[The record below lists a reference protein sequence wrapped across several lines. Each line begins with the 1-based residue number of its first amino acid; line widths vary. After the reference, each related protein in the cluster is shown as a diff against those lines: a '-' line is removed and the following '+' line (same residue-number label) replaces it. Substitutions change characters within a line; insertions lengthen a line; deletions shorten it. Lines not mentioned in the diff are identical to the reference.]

1 MLLRE
6 IETGTK
12 GTMEQKMKYAVLDFE
27 TTGNQSSDEII
38 QVGLAIIDHNLAV
51 SQVYHSF
58 IKPTIPIPPFITGLT
73 GITKDD
79 VKDAPDLDEVM
90 MEMVPL
96 LNDVVL
102 VGHNVAFDFNFLQ
115 SALDKTGY
123 LPFTGRIL
131 DTMDFLKIFYPS
143 LSSYQLGLVA
153 AEFGV
158 EHDRPHQADSD
169 ALATAYVFLKCL
181 EEMAGLPLLTIQRL
195 ADLFAGEDN
204 DLGWFFDAALQEREL
219 QGEQDTDGFAY
230 YRQYAL
236 QIEDWMDIVP
246 ARDHMVDNPLENISF
261 EQFMEQV
268 RERLRANLPQYEE
281 REAQNMMLEEV
292 MRAFDEDK
300 HLLVEAGTGTG
311 KSLGYLLPAIYHG
324 VKHNE
329 KVMVSTHT
337 INLQEQLRER
347 DVPLLT
353 EAVPFPF
360 RAAVFKG
367 RNHYLCL
374 RKFEHKISR
383 KDFASPK
390 EEVMIAAQ
398 MVVWLTQ
405 TETGDD
411 EELNLGNRGGDF
423 WETVASDSDSCLGR
437 SCPWFRKCYYHR
449 AKHEAGV
456 ADVVITNHSKLFTDI
471 QAGHQLLPGYERLV
485 IDEAHHLEDVAG
497 KHLGLHMKYF
507 TVVHTLTRLFK
518 DSKTGQLPNLRILLQ
533 NAPSEKSTDWCG
545 VIDGIYPALVDVR
558 ESWDK
563 LSEMLFSLM
572 PERSDAAPGDPGQF
586 VLRLLPHKK
595 PKDWDTLCT
604 LENHIY
610 VLLGDVVRKGERL
623 MNDIR
628 EEQED
633 YGADSLL
640 TDISGLFKDLATER
654 EAIRSFMK
662 LDDEETV
669 YWIEG
674 NGNYRSRSLQI
685 YAVPIDVSEQLQ
697 NYFFDK
703 KKSVVMTS
711 ATLSV
716 DKSFQYMIDQ
726 LGLREAADTDR
737 LLTSMLPSPFNYRN
751 QALLVI
757 PRDFPSVKGSVGDE
771 HFVSMLVQSLAD
783 TAVATRGRMLVLFTS
798 YRMLRQVYDPLKEQL
813 SSEGITV
820 IGQGMDSGSRTKLTR
835 RFQGQEASVLL
846 GTSSFWEGVDIPG
859 EALTSLAIVRLP
871 FQPPNHPL
879 VEAKSERLQK
889 EKKNPFMKLSVPQA
903 VIRFKQGFGRLV
915 RSSQDRGIVVVYD
928 TRILESYYGKYFL
941 YSLPGPKMEH
951 MPTEQMVP
959 RISEW
964 LDVDEVQD
972 VKEQ

>member
-1 MLLRE
+1 
-6 IETGTK
+6 
-12 GTMEQKMKYAVLDFE
+12 MKYAVLDFE

-38 QVGLAIIDHNLAV
+38 QVGLAIIEPDKTI
-51 SQVYHSF
+51 SQVYRSF
-58 IKPTIPIPPFITGLT
+58 VKPGVPIPPFITGLT
-73 GITKDD
+73 GITEED
-79 VKDAPDLDEVM
+79 VKDAPELDEVM
-90 MEMVPL
+90 VEMVPL

-131 DTMDFLKIFYPS
+131 DTMDFLKILFPS
-143 LSSYQLGLVA
+143 LTSYQLGLVA
-153 AEFGV
+153 AEFEV

-169 ALATAYVFLKCL
+169 ALATALIFLKCL
-181 EEMAGLPLLTIQRL
+181 EECAQLPLLTLQRL
-195 ADLFAGEDN
+195 ADLFAGEDS
-204 DLGWFFDAALQEREL
+204 DLGWFFDAMTQEKEREAMPS
-219 QGEQDTDGFAY
+219 EDGFVY
-230 YRQYAL
+230 YRQFAL
-236 QIEDWMDIVP
+236 QVEDWLDIQAP
-246 ARDHMVDNPLENISF
+246 RDSSDRNPLADVTF

-268 RERLRANLPQYEE
+268 RERLRERLPQYEE
-281 REAQNMMLEEV
+281 REAQNMMLNEV
-292 MRAFDEDK
+292 MRAFEEDK

-311 KSLGYLLPAIYHG
+311 KSLGYLLPAIYHS
-324 VKHNE
+324 VKNEE

-353 EAVPFPF
+353 EVVPFPF

-367 RNHYLCL
+367 RQHYLCL
-374 RKFEHKISR
+374 RKFEHKMNR
-383 KDFASPK
+383 KDFATPK
-390 EEVMIAAQ
+390 EEVMTAAQ

-405 TETGDD
+405 TENGDD

-423 WETVASDSDSCLGR
+423 WETVASESESCLGR
-437 SCPWFRKCYYHR
+437 SCPWFRKCFYHR

-497 KHLGLHMKYF
+497 KHLGIHMKYF

-518 DSKTGQLPNLRILLQ
+518 DSKTGQLANLRSSIDASSAE
-533 NAPSEKSTDWCG
+533 NAAEWCA
-545 VIDGIYPALVDVR
+545 VIDGIYPTLVDVK

-563 LSEMLFSLM
+563 LSELLFSLM
-572 PERSDAAPGDPGQF
+572 PDRSDAAPGDPGQF
-586 VLRLLPHKK
+586 VYRLLPTRK
-595 PKDWDTLCT
+595 PKDWETLT
-604 LENHIY
+604 ALENQIY
-610 VLLGDVVRKGERL
+610 VGLGDVLRKGDRL
-623 MNDIR
+623 LSEIR
-628 EEQED
+628 EEQDD
-633 YGADSLL
+633 YAAESLL
-640 TDISGLFKDLATER
+640 TDISGLFKDLAGER
-654 EAIRSFMK
+654 ESLRFFMK
-662 LDDEETV
+662 LESEDTV
-669 YWIEG
+669 YWMEA
-674 NGNYRSRSLQI
+674 NGNYRSRSLQM
-685 YAVPIDVSEQLQ
+685 YAVPIDVSTQLKEF
-697 NYFFDK
+697 FFDR

-716 DKSFQYMIDQ
+716 DKSFQYMIEQ
-726 LGLREAADTDR
+726 LGLTEAAEEER
-737 LLTSMLPSPFNYRN
+737 LITSMLPSPFNYRD

-757 PRDFPSVKGSVGDE
+757 PRDFPSVKGSVGDD
-771 HFVSMLVQSLAD
+771 HFINTLVQSLAD
-783 TAVATRGRMLVLFTS
+783 SAVATQGRMLVLFTS
-798 YRMLRQVYDPLKEQL
+798 YRMLRQVYDPLKELL
-813 SSEGITV
+813 SAQGITV

-835 RFQGQEASVLL
+835 RFQGQNASVLL

-879 VEAKSERLQK
+879 VEAKSERLQR

-915 RSSQDRGIVVVYD
+915 RSSQDRGIVIVYD

-951 MPTEQMVP
+951 MPMNQMVP

-964 LDVDEVQD
+964 LNPEA
-972 VKEQ
+972 